1 MDLACP
7 TCGSEAPRDANFC
20 ATCGAELPG
29 DSERTQS
36 HPMVVVG
43 SDEIPM
49 VVVTR
54 GPNAGSRFA
63 LGPGETRI
71 GRHPDSEVF
80 LDDVS
85 VSRHHAVIARRGD
98 LAVLR
103 DVGSL
108 NGTYV
113 DGRRIDGETALAEGA
128 QLQVGKFKLV
138 FVMGA
143 HGGDA

>member
-1 MDLACP
+1 MACP
-7 TCGSEAPRDANFC
+7 TCGSDNPPDANFC
-20 ATCGAELPG
+20 ATCGAALPER
-29 DSERTQS
+29 DERTET
-36 HPMVVVG
+36 HPVVVVG
-43 SDEIPM
+43 PDEIPM

-63 LGPGETRI
+63 LAEGETRI
-71 GRHPDSEVF
+71 GRHPESEVF

-85 VSRHHAVIARRGD
+85 VSRHHATVVRDGPRV
-98 LAVLR
+98 LLR

-113 DGRRIDGETALAEGA
+113 DGERIEAETLLTEGS
-128 QLQVGKFKLV
+128 QLQIGKYKLV